1 MGCKEG
7 RYPSNKKNRSLEA
20 SLHLFKTVF
29 PSVCLFATIN
39 DQSIGPSFAVSNYPS
54 IVIASAQGVPRIRMF
69 RTPLAVPTLQIRKKE
84 KRDAKVETTKI
95 RVGKSL
101 KKVKL
106 DLSVAGVKCLCL
118 RGHDGPL
125 YTDELTWIR
134 SNNKVELRVIIRN
147 GRINFANT
155 DAN

>member
-1 MGCKEG
+1 M
-7 RYPSNKKNRSLEA
+7 
-20 SLHLFKTVF
+20 
-29 PSVCLFATIN
+29 IN
-39 DQSIGPSFAVSNYPS
+39 LLVRLVAVSNCLS
-54 IVIASAQGVPRIRMF
+54 IVIASAQGVPKIRMF
-69 RTPLAVPTLQIRKKE
+69 RTPLAVPTLKIRKKE

-134 SNNKVELRVIIRN
+134 STEKDELQDEEHLK
-147 GRINFANT
+147 RIAPPPTANT
-155 DAN
+155 VGAIGLIFELGIHRVNINGATVAIFKFPSRTQKNEL

>member
-1 MGCKEG
+1 M
-7 RYPSNKKNRSLEA
+7 
-20 SLHLFKTVF
+20 
-29 PSVCLFATIN
+29 IN
-39 DQSIGPSFAVSNYPS
+39 LLVRLVAVSNCLS
-54 IVIASAQGVPRIRMF
+54 IVIASAQGVPKIRMF
-69 RTPLAVPTLQIRKKE
+69 RTPLAVPTLKIRKKE

-134 SNNKVELRVIIRN
+134 SNNEVDSYGSLSAMEESILPTPTRIEFAHTSRQLQKIMGISKKMRKYKRN
-147 GRINFANT
+147 EFMKQ
-155 DAN
+155 